1 MPSFLPK
8 GGPAVALG
16 MTALAT
22 IGAIYYSHGSQV
34 WDREVMR
41 AGVARDKERM
51 RLKRQ
56 AKKQQ
61 QEREANNNS
70 SF

>member
-16 MTALAT
+16 IAALST
-22 IGAIYYSHGSQV
+22 VGAIYYSHGSQT
-34 WDREVMR
+34 WDREVMK
-41 AGVARDKERM
+41 AGIARDRERM

-56 AKKQQ
+56 EKRQR
-61 QEREANNNS
+61 QEREANPS
-70 SF
+70 SS